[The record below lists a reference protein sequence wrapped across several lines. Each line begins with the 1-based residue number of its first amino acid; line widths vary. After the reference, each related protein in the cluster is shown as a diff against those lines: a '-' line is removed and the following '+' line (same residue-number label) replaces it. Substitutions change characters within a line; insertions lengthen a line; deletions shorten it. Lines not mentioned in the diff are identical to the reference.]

1 VAGFPNLQEVGAEY
15 FTSQEAQSAEAEISD
30 IVGAIEA
37 LIHPLPRSRV
47 AVVGCGPNPSV
58 VRQLLARGYDATGV
72 EPIEQFVT
80 TAQSTLGSPERI
92 LQGSAEALPLTAGSQ
107 HIIWMDKVIEHV
119 DSVEKS
125 LAEAYRALAP
135 GGVLFVQTNCRTKFS
150 LLGKNDEFRVPFYNW
165 YPGTLKECYIFS
177 HLHYNPRLANYTPRP
192 AVHWLNYAD
201 LCRYGREAGF
211 AQFYSLLDLLNDN
224 SPRIKKNPFRRLVFW
239 LAKRSNWMKAL
250 ALSQFGGTVFMWK
263 RDSVGQASK

>member
-1 VAGFPNLQEVGAEY
+1 
-15 FTSQEAQSAEAEISD
+15 
-30 IVGAIEA
+30 
-37 LIHPLPRSRV
+37 
-47 AVVGCGPNPSV
+47 
-58 VRQLLARGYDATGV
+58 LAKGYDATGV
-72 EPIEQFVT
+72 EPIEQFVVA
-80 TAQSTLGSPERI
+80 AQTSLGSPERI
-92 LQGSAEALPLTAGSQ
+92 LQGSAEELPFEAGSQ
-107 HIIWMDKVIEHV
+107 HVVWMDKVIEHV

-135 GGVLFVQTNCRTKFS
+135 GGVAFVQTNCRTKFS

-211 AQFYSLLDLLNDN
+211 AQFYSLLDLLSND
-224 SPRIKKNPFRRLVFW
+224 SPRIRRNPLRRLVFW
-239 LAKRSNWMKAL
+239 LASRSNLMKAM

-263 RDSVGQASK
+263 RDTIPQSSGGTSR